1 MNDSF
6 TVEHVDLSVR
16 VAYLRQLAADFDD
29 LRSQAVDF
37 DTAPGTALLRAAT
50 PLYLRAQSL
59 AARLA
64 VQVTGLDA
72 SPYTQVPGSRESLD
86 ALRAAIGTAA
96 LASSDI
102 AQALALAANPLQG
115 TRLGGPSEH
124 EAQFR
129 DHDHAAAA
137 PVLTEHLQQAAHH
150 LELCSTICHY
160 VAHGI
165 TKDTTAVPETTA
177 LPAPAKLNAEQ
188 YEALTALAH
197 GGARLEVRDR
207 RAHIATLDG
216 TQVTTHSFRSL
227 DALGLLHHDASV
239 PLRRGRDITV
249 TAEGHRALAHRPQP
263 ALPPSAAPT
272 PPAPA
277 PAPTAVR
284 AAGR

>member
-16 VAYLRQLAADFDD
+16 VAHLRQLAADFDD

-37 DTAPGTALLRAAT
+37 DTTPGTALLRAAI

-64 VQVTGLDA
+64 AQVTGLDA
-72 SPYTQVPGSRESLD
+72 SPYAQVPGSRESLD

-96 LASSDI
+96 MAASDI
-102 AQALALAANPLQG
+102 AQALAANPLQG

-124 EAQFR
+124 EARFR
-129 DHDHAAAA
+129 DHDAAA
-137 PVLTEHLQQAAHH
+137 PVLTEHFQEAAHH

-160 VAHGI
+160 VAHDI
-165 TKDTTAVPETTA
+165 AKDTTAVPETTA

-263 ALPPSAAPT
+263 VFPPSAAPT

-277 PAPTAVR
+277 PAAVR
-284 AAGR
+284 AVGR

>member
-37 DTAPGTALLRAAT
+37 DTAPGTALLRAAI
-50 PLYLRAQSL
+50 PLYLRAQGL

-64 VQVTGLDA
+64 AQVTGLGA
-72 SPYTQVPGSRESLD
+72 SPYAQVPGSRESLD
-86 ALRAAIGTAA
+86 ALRGAIGTAA
-96 LASSDI
+96 LAASDN
-102 AQALALAANPLQG
+102 AQALAANPLQG

-124 EAQFR
+124 EARFR
-129 DHDHAAAA
+129 DHDHVAAA
-137 PVLTEHLQQAAHH
+137 PVLTEHFQKAAHH
-150 LELCSTICHY
+150 LELCSAICHY

-263 ALPPSAAPT
+263 VLPPSAAPT
-272 PPAPA
+272 PPAPT
-277 PAPTAVR
+277 PAAVR
-284 AAGR
+284 VVGR